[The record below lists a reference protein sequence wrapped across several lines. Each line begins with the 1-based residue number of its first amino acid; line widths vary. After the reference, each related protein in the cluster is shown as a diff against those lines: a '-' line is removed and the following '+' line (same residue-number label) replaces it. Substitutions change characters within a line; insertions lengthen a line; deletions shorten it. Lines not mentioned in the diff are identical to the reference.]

1 MIAIIGGGAAGMMAA
16 ILAAQNGAK
25 VTILEKNEILG
36 KKILISGKGR
46 CNITNFCEPKEVI
59 ANTPT
64 NSKFLYNS
72 LFQFNSFD
80 VVDFFN
86 RNGLETKIERGNR
99 VFPVSDNAADVVKI
113 LTAKLKKID
122 VTIIYQAAK
131 DILRVGKIF
140 AIKLANGEVLRAEK
154 LIIATGGKSYPG
166 TGSTGDGYKF
176 ARKFGHKINKFK
188 PSLVPIETTEKWV
201 TELQGLSLK
210 NASIKIY
217 DANNKIV
224 YDDFGEMLF
233 THFGVSGPLILSAS
247 SHLHKVENHKL
258 IIDLKPALTE
268 EKLNIRIQ
276 RDFAENPKKQFE
288 TVLKLFLPKKMI
300 PIFIKFTGISANKQV
315 NQISKTERKCLLHFL
330 KNLEIKLSKLRSIKE
345 AIITSGGVDVKEINP
360 KTMESK
366 IEKNLFFAGEII
378 DVDAYTGG
386 FNLQIAW
393 STGFVAGKSA
403 GT

>member
-16 ILAAQNGAK
+16 IVAGQNGAK

-46 CNITNFCEPKEVI
+46 CNITNFCGPKEVI

-64 NSKFLYNS
+64 NSRFLYNS

-113 LTAKLKKID
+113 LAAKLKKID
-122 VTIIYQAAK
+122 VTIIHQTAK
-131 DILRVGKIF
+131 DILKVGKIF
-140 AIKLANGEVLRAEK
+140 AVKLANGEVLRAEK

-176 ARKFGHKINKFK
+176 SRKFGHKINKFK

-217 DANNKIV
+217 DANNKMV

-247 SHLHKVENHKL
+247 SHLRRIENHKL

-268 EKLNIRIQ
+268 EKLDIRIQ

-300 PIFIKFTGISANKQV
+300 PIFIKFTEISAKKQV
-315 NQISKTERKCLLHFL
+315 NQISKTERKRLLYLF

-403 GT
+403 SS